1 MPKPVILTVDD
12 DPEVLR
18 AVQRDLRRHYG
29 EEFRVVA
36 ADSGAEALEALR
48 DLNLR
53 NEPVALLLVD
63 QRMPEMTGVQ
73 FLAQTLERLP
83 DTKRALLTAYADTEA
98 AISAINE
105 VSLDH
110 YIMKPWDPPEEKL
123 YPVLDD
129 LLEDWWDHF
138 TPRFEGISV
147 IGHRWGRATHEV
159 RAFLARNQI
168 PYRSLDLGTDEEAES
183 LLSDIGGDSTLL
195 PVVLM
200 PDGTVLVQPT
210 TADVANRIGLKTHP
224 TEKSYDLVIV
234 GAGPAGLAAAVYGAS
249 EGLATLLVESD
260 APGGQAGQS
269 SRIEN
274 YLGFP
279 KGLSGSDLS
288 RRAVTQATRF
298 GAEILTPAEVVSVTR
313 NDPFRT
319 VGLRDGTE
327 VSTKALLITTGVSY
341 TKLDSPGIE
350 DLTGAG
356 VYYGTSRI
364 EGVAHRGEPMFIIG
378 AGNSAG
384 QAAMFLSRFGSSV
397 TLLVRGES
405 LQEFMS
411 QYLIDAISAE
421 DNLFVRYRAQLV
433 EARGDTHLEELV
445 LKDRDTDETE
455 VVPAGALFIFIGQSA
470 RTDWLGDDVDRDERG
485 FILSGAECGPHP
497 KGWNLQ
503 RSPLPFE
510 TSVPGIFVAGDVRHG
525 SVKRVASSTGE
536 GAMAVRFIHEHL
548 ADL

>member
-18 AVQRDLRRHYG
+18 AVQRDLRRHYS
-29 EEFRVVA
+29 EEFRIVA
-36 ADSGAEALEALR
+36 AGSGAEALEVLV
-48 DLNLR
+48 DLAVR
-53 NEPVALLLVD
+53 NESVAMFLVD
-63 QRMPEMTGVQ
+63 QRMPDMSGVQ
-73 FLAQTLERLP
+73 FLARTLERHP
-83 DTKRALLTAYADTEA
+83 DAKRALLTAYADTEA

-110 YIMKPWDPPEEKL
+110 YIMKPWDPPEERL

-147 IGHRWGRATHEV
+147 IGHRWGRATHDI

-168 PYRSLDLGTDEEAES
+168 PYRSLDLGADGEAEA
-183 LLSDIGGDSTLL
+183 LLDDVQADPTLL
-195 PVVLM
+195 PVVFL
-200 PDGTVLVQPT
+200 PDGVILIQPT
-210 TADVANRIGLKTHP
+210 TADVAGRVGLKTQP
-224 TEKSYDLVIV
+224 TERSYDLVIV

-249 EGLATLLVESD
+249 EGLSTLLVESE

-298 GAEILTPAEVVSVTR
+298 GAEILTPSEVVSVTR
-313 NDPFRT
+313 HDPFRT
-319 VGLRDGTE
+319 VGLNDGTE

-364 EGVAHRGEPMFIIG
+364 EGAAHRDEAMFIIG

-397 TLLVRGES
+397 TLLVRGS
-405 LQEFMS
+405 GLGEFMS
-411 QYLIDAISAE
+411 QYLIDALDAE
-421 DNLFVRYRAQLV
+421 DNISVRYQTQLV
-433 EARGDTHLEELV
+433 EARGDSHLEELV
-445 LKDRDTDETE
+445 LKDRETE
-455 VVPAGALFIFIGQSA
+455 EVEVIPAGALFIFIGQSA
-470 RTDWLGDDVDRDERG
+470 RTDWVGDDVDRDERG
-485 FILSGAECGPHP
+485 FILSGADCGPHP

>member
-18 AVQRDLRRHYG
+18 AVQRDLRRHYS

-36 ADSGAEALEALR
+36 AGSGAEALEVLT

-53 NEPVALLLVD
+53 GEAIAMFLVD
-63 QRMPEMTGVQ
+63 QRMPDMSGVQ
-73 FLAQTLERLP
+73 FLARTLERHP
-83 DTKRALLTAYADTEA
+83 DAKKALLTAYADTEA

-110 YIMKPWDPPEEKL
+110 YIMKPWDPPEERL

-147 IGHRWGRATHEV
+147 IGHRWGRATHDV
-159 RAFLARNQI
+159 RAFLARNQV
-168 PYRSLDLGTDEEAES
+168 PYRSLDLGTDDEAEA
-183 LLSDIGGDSTLL
+183 LLHDIGGDPTLL

-200 PDGTVLVQPT
+200 PDGQVLVQPT
-210 TADVANRIGLKTHP
+210 PADVAGHIGLKTQP
-224 TEKSYDLVIV
+224 TERSYDLVIV

-249 EGLATLLVESD
+249 EGLATLLVESE

-269 SRIEN
+269 ARIEN

-288 RRAVTQATRF
+288 RRAVTQAARF
-298 GAEILTPAEVVSVTR
+298 GAEILTPAEVISVTR
-313 NDPFRT
+313 HDPFRT
-319 VGLRDGTE
+319 VTLHDGTE

-341 TKLDSPGIE
+341 TKLDTPGIE

-364 EGVAHRGEPMFIIG
+364 EGASHRDEPMFIIG

-384 QAAMFLSRFGSSV
+384 QAAMFLSQFGSSV
-397 TLLVRGES
+397 TLLVRGAT

-421 DNLFVRYRAQLV
+421 ENIFVRYSTQLV
-433 EARGDTHLEELV
+433 EARGDGHLEQLV
-445 LKDRDTDETE
+445 LKDRNTDEIE
-455 VVPAGALFIFIGQSA
+455 VVTAGALFIFIGQSA
-470 RTDWLGDDVDRDERG
+470 RTDWVGDDVDRDERG
-485 FILSGAECGPHP
+485 FILSGADCGPNP
-497 KGWNLQ
+497 KGWNVQ
-503 RSPLPFE
+503 RPPLPFE

>member
-12 DPEVLR
+12 DQEVLR
-18 AVQRDLRRHYG
+18 AIQRDLRRQYS
-29 EEFRVVA
+29 EEYRIVA
-36 ADSGAEALEALR
+36 ASSGAEGLEAVR
-48 DLNLR
+48 ELNLR
-53 NEPVALLLVD
+53 NEPIALLLVD
-63 QRMPEMTGVQ
+63 QRMPEMTGIQ
-73 FLAQTLERLP
+73 FLAQTMERIP
-83 DTKRALLTAYADTEA
+83 DAKRALLTAYADTEA
-98 AISAINE
+98 AIAAINE

-110 YIMKPWDPPEEKL
+110 YIMKPWDPPEERL
-123 YPVLDD
+123 YPIIDD
-129 LLEDWWDHF
+129 LLEDWWAEF
-138 TPRFEGISV
+138 VPRFEGITV
-147 IGHRWGRATHEV
+147 IGNRWGRATHEA
-159 RAFLARNQI
+159 RAFLARNQV
-168 PYRSLDLGTDEEAES
+168 PYRSLDLGTDDEAEG
-183 LLSDIGGDSTLL
+183 LLADVGGDTTLL

-200 PDGTVLVQPT
+200 PDGSTLVQPSLSDI
-210 TADVANRIGLKTHP
+210 AGAIGLQTQP
-224 TEKSYDLVIV
+224 AQPSYDLVIV

-249 EGLATLLVESD
+249 EGLTTLLVESE

-279 KGLSGSDLS
+279 KGVSGSDLA

-319 VGLRDGTE
+319 VGFNDGSE

-341 TKLDSPGIE
+341 TRLDSPGVD

-364 EGVAHRGEPMFIIG
+364 EGAAHRDEPMFIIG

-397 TLLVRGES
+397 TILVRGDS
-405 LQEFMS
+405 LADFMS
-411 QYLIDAISAE
+411 QYLIDALAAE
-421 DNLFVRYRAQLV
+421 ENIFIRYRSQLV

-445 LKDRDTDETE
+445 LRDLDTDETE
-455 VVPAGALFIFIGQSA
+455 VVPAGAVFIFIGQSA
-470 RTDWLGDDVDRDERG
+470 RTDWVGAEVDRDDRG
-485 FILSGAECGPHP
+485 FILSGTDCGPNP
-497 KGWNLQ
+497 KGWNIS

-548 ADL
+548 ASL